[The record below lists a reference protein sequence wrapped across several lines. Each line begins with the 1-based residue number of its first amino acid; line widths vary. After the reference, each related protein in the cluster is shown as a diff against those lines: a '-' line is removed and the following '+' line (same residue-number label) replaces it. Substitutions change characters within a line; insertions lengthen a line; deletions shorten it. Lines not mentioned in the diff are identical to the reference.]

1 MTRHLR
7 VALLALIVAMS
18 AVLPSCVKPTTFNP
32 YAAPDTGQLDRLQ
45 RQINDRP
52 DLEVAQRQLADLDAR
67 IRATI
72 AKSSPST
79 QLPPSTPLAS
89 SVCADPFSHNIGQT
103 QGIDQVAGNPAPTSG
118 SWTEI
123 SDDLRPVLTAA
134 GFRVNSPPG
143 VTQAPGTFSFIRDDG
158 AMVELKYSPGVLLY
172 KYSTGCHLPAAWR
185 TGPPA
190 PDQRP
195 LNDADVHYPYLYG
208 SPGGRKQPAQ

>member
-1 MTRHLR
+1 MTRYSR
-7 VALLALIVAMS
+7 VALLTLIVMTT

-32 YAAPDTGQLDRLQ
+32 YAAPDTSELDRLQ

-52 DLEVAQRQLADLDAR
+52 DLEVVQRQLADLDAR

-79 QLPPSTPLAS
+79 QMPPSTPLAS
-89 SVCADPFSHNIGQT
+89 SVCADPFSHNIGQS
-103 QGIDQVAGNPAPTSG
+103 QGIDQVAANPAPTSG

-134 GFRVNSPPG
+134 GFRANTPPG
-143 VTQAPGTFSFIRDDG
+143 VTPPPGTFSFIRDDG
-158 AMVELKYSPGVLLY
+158 ATIELKYSPGVLLY
-172 KYSTGCHLPAAWR
+172 KYSTGCHVPAAWR
-185 TGPPA
+185 TSPPP

-195 LNDADVHYPYLYG
+195 LNDPDVHYPYLYG
-208 SPGGRKQPAQ
+208 SPGGRKAPAQ